1 MTSKD
6 SVREDIA
13 FIRHAIEQGRGYA
26 GAHSFDLLVWGIAL
40 ATGYLGTYATVTGW
54 WRLNPNWL
62 WAVCIVLPWLYS
74 LRRLL
79 RSLLFHSQPIAT
91 PPLVIQ
97 ALRMLWF
104 GCGIFLSLFSVAA
117 IVAGDMRQGWFNA
130 VAAGIFGIAF
140 FLSSYL
146 CNLAWMRWV
155 AAGWWGAALL
165 LYAFRH
171 LEAVTERVE
180 QKGGAPPAGRDPTH
194 PREIAQI
201 RTQEERDAENSRSDG
216 VEPALTHVSRNDR
229 RD

>member
-54 WRLNPNWL
+54 WLINPNWL

-79 RSLLFHSQPIAT
+79 
-91 PPLVIQ
+91 
-97 ALRMLWF
+97 
-104 GCGIFLSLFSVAA
+104 LSLFSVTV

-130 VAAGIFGIAF
+130 VVAGIFGIAF
-140 FLSSYL
+140 FVSSYL

-165 LYAFRH
+165 LYALRH
-171 LEAVTERVE
+171 RLEVLPLSVVLILLLLALPGLLLWRSR
-180 QKGGAPPAGRDPTH
+180 PAG
-194 PREIAQI
+194 A
-201 RTQEERDAENSRSDG
+201 
-216 VEPALTHVSRNDR
+216 
-229 RD
+229 

>member
-1 MTSKD
+1 MKSKD

-13 FIRHAIEQGRGYA
+13 FIRHAIEQGRAYA

-104 GCGIFLSLFSVAA
+104 GCGIFLSLFSVAV
-117 IVAGDMRQGWFNA
+117 IVAGDMRQG
-130 VAAGIFGIAF
+130 
-140 FLSSYL
+140 
-146 CNLAWMRWV
+146 
-155 AAGWWGAALL
+155 
-165 LYAFRH
+165 
-171 LEAVTERVE
+171 
-180 QKGGAPPAGRDPTH
+180 
-194 PREIAQI
+194 
-201 RTQEERDAENSRSDG
+201 
-216 VEPALTHVSRNDR
+216 
-229 RD
+229 

>member
-6 SVREDIA
+6 SVGEDIA

-26 GAHSFDLLVWGIAL
+26 GAHSFDLVVWGIAL

-54 WRLNPNWL
+54 WLINPNWL

-79 RSLLFHSQPIAT
+79 RSLLFRSQPTAT

-104 GCGIFLSLFSVAA
+104 GCGIFLSLFSVAVIA
-117 IVAGDMRQGWFNA
+117 AGDMRQGWFNA

-140 FLSSYL
+140 FVSSYL

-165 LYAFRH
+165 LYALRH
-171 LEAVTERVE
+171 RLEVLPLSALLILVLLALPGLLLWR
-180 QKGGAPPAGRDPTH
+180 GRPAG
-194 PREIAQI
+194 A
-201 RTQEERDAENSRSDG
+201 
-216 VEPALTHVSRNDR
+216 
-229 RD
+229 

>member
-26 GAHSFDLLVWGIAL
+26 GAHSLDLLVWGIAL
-40 ATGYLGTYATVTGW
+40 AAGYLGTYATVTGW
-54 WRLNPNWL
+54 WRLNPNCL

-79 RSLLFHSQPIAT
+79 RSLMFRSQPTAT

-104 GCGIFLSLFSVAA
+104 GCGIFLSIFSVAV
-117 IVAGDMRQGWFNA
+117 IVAGDMHRGWFNA
-130 VAAGIFGIAF
+130 VVAGVFGIAF
-140 FLSSYL
+140 FVSSYL

-165 LYAFRH
+165 L
-171 LEAVTERVE
+171 
-180 QKGGAPPAGRDPTH
+180 
-194 PREIAQI
+194 
-201 RTQEERDAENSRSDG
+201 
-216 VEPALTHVSRNDR
+216 
-229 RD
+229 

>member
-26 GAHSFDLLVWGIAL
+26 GAHSFDLLVWGSAL

-104 GCGIFLSLFSVAA
+104 GCGIFLSLFSVAV

-140 FLSSYL
+140 FVSSYL
-146 CNLAWMRWV
+146 CNL
-155 AAGWWGAALL
+155 
-165 LYAFRH
+165 
-171 LEAVTERVE
+171 
-180 QKGGAPPAGRDPTH
+180 
-194 PREIAQI
+194 
-201 RTQEERDAENSRSDG
+201 
-216 VEPALTHVSRNDR
+216 
-229 RD
+229 